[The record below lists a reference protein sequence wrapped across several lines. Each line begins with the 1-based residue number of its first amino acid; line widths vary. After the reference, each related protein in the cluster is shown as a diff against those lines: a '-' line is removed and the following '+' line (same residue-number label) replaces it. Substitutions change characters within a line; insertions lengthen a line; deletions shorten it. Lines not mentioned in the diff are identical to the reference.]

1 MQELVTAISTVG
13 FPIVMCIL
21 IFYYMEKES
30 ESHRQEVDGLKEV
43 LTDLKISIVKLT
55 DKIGGGKEVGQA
67 GTKLSI

>member
-1 MQELVTAISTVG
+1 MQEVVTAISTVG

-30 ESHRQEVDGLKEV
+30 ESHKQEVDGLKEV

-55 DKIGGGKEVGQA
+55 DKIGGGKEV
-67 GTKLSI
+67 